1 MKMHEKQAL
10 PSFKR
15 CYAEI
20 HFKPP
25 RLNFAQPFLQSGKT
39 LLLENVLLYHPS
51 KADMKTNKNNQEM
64 KPTFAVF
71 EENSSGCVAV

>member
-1 MKMHEKQAL
+1 MHEKQAL
-10 PSFKR
+10 TSFKR

-25 RLNFAQPFLQSGKT
+25 RLNFAEPFLQSGKT
-39 LLLENVLLYHPS
+39 LLLENVLLYQPY
-51 KADMKTNKNNQEM
+51 KANMKTDKNNREM

-71 EENSSGCVAV
+71 EENSSGCIAV

>member
-1 MKMHEKQAL
+1 MHEKQAL

-39 LLLENVLLYHPS
+39 LPMENVLLYHPY
-51 KADMKTNKNNQEM
+51 KANMKTDKNNQEM
-64 KPTFAVF
+64 KSTFAVF
-71 EENSSGCVAV
+71 EENGSGCIAV